1 MKKAREITEWFLCAY
16 FILLST
22 QYISISVIV
31 TILILIIAAV
41 ICPLNDKW
49 IISIMGRRTA
59 LREVLAGVI
68 FFFAVALA
76 P

>member
-16 FILLST
+16 FVLLST
-22 QYISISVIV
+22 QYIGVSVLV
-31 TILILIIAAV
+31 TTLILIMAAV

-49 IISIMGRRTA
+49 IISVLGRRTVI
-59 LREVLAGVI
+59 REILAGVL

>member
-16 FILLST
+16 FVLLST
-22 QYISISVIV
+22 QYIGVSVLV
-31 TILILIIAAV
+31 TILILIMAAV

-49 IISIMGRRTA
+49 IVSVLGRRTVI
-59 LREVLAGVI
+59 REILAGVL

>member
-16 FILLST
+16 FVLLST
-22 QYISISVIV
+22 QYIGVSVLV
-31 TILILIIAAV
+31 TILILIMAAV

-49 IISIMGRRTA
+49 IISVLGRRTVI
-59 LREVLAGVI
+59 REILAGVL

>member
-16 FILLST
+16 FVLLST
-22 QYISISVIV
+22 QYIGVSVLV
-31 TILILIIAAV
+31 TVLTLIIAAV

-49 IISIMGRRTA
+49 IISVLGRRTVF
-59 LREVLAGVI
+59 REILAGVL